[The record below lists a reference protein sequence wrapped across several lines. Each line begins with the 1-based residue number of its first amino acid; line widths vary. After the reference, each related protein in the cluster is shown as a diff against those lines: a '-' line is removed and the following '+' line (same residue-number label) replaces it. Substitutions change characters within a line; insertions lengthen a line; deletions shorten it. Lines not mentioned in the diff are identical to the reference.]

1 MKNPVIAIFLSRLNI
16 AGIQRMRI
24 NLAKKFV
31 ELGFDVHIVVTSAD
45 GSLRETIPD
54 IISIVELAPKGFF
67 TYFPKLFRYLATRKP
82 THVLSSY
89 EDITLILLII
99 RTFFGF
105 KFNLVISAHNALSH
119 VKSEKGF
126 GNLIKYKVVFF
137 AMRLLYSKATAVV
150 AVSQGLA
157 EEVAKLCNCSLDRV
171 KVIYNP
177 VIADNFKQLKDEE
190 PTVDIDLICLK
201 YPIIGFFG
209 RLHPQKRVDILI
221 QAFSLVRSE
230 NECKLLICGS
240 GKELSNLKKLAKKLN
255 LLEDTIFL
263 GDVSNPFPVM
273 RRCNMVVLS
282 SDYEGLGNVLVEAM
296 ACGVQVVSTNCP
308 YGPSEILEDGRLG
321 QLVPTN
327 NPLELARAIK
337 YSLSKEFWIDP
348 ELLIRASNKFSLSKA
363 AEQYLSALD
372 LPKHCGK
379 DKQV

>member
-1 MKNPVIAIFLSRLNI
+1 MKRPVIAIFLSRLNI

-31 ELGFDVHIVVTSAD
+31 ELGFDVHIVVRNAD
-45 GSLRETIPD
+45 GFLRETIPD
-54 IISIVELAPKGFF
+54 IIPIVELAPKSFF
-67 TYFPKLFRYLATRKP
+67 TYFPKLFHYLATRKP
-82 THVLSSY
+82 THILSSY

-105 KFNLVISAHNALSH
+105 KFNLVTSTHNALSH

-126 GNLIKYKVVFF
+126 GNLIKYRVVFF
-137 AMRLLYSKATAVV
+137 AMRLLYAKATAIV

-157 EEVAKLCNCSLDRV
+157 EEVAKLCRCSLDMV

-190 PTVDIDLICLK
+190 PAVDIDLICLK

-209 RLHPQKRVDILI
+209 RLHPQKRIDILI
-221 QAFSLVRSE
+221 QAFSLVHSE
-230 NECKLLICGS
+230 NKCKLLICGS
-240 GKELSNLKKLAKKLN
+240 GKELSNLKILTKKLK
-255 LLEDTIFL
+255 LLEDIIFL
-263 GDVSNPFPVM
+263 GDIPNPFPVM

-296 ACGVQVVSTNCP
+296 ACGVQVASTNCP

-327 NPLELARAIK
+327 NPPELARAIK
-337 YSLSKEFWIDP
+337 CSLSKEFWIDP
-348 ELLIRASNKFSLSKA
+348 ELLIQASSKFSLSKA
-363 AEQYLSALD
+363 AEQYLSALG

-379 DKQV
+379 DTQI